1 MIKIGDVIQHLE
13 RIAPPA
19 LQESYDNARLICGN
33 RNDVIKGV
41 IVCLDAIEEVVDEAI
56 AADANLIVS
65 HHPIVF
71 SGLKSITGRNYIE
84 RTIIKAIKHDI
95 AIYAIHT
102 NLDNVRS
109 MGVNEK
115 LAQVLGLQ
123 NLSILSPK
131 GDIVAYEIR
140 CSDLLK
146 PDVLTEINRQFDDQI
161 ERFDLSISAN
171 DVGIQVDGPDAVIGR
186 TVHSV
191 CDHFRLNYQR
201 YTVTSSNN
209 HHIGAGILGEL
220 ALPMTETDFLSHI
233 KDVLKL
239 DVIRHTALLG
249 QSVGKVAICGG
260 SGSFLL
266 GAAMRHEVDFFI
278 TADYKYHQFFDAD
291 GRLVIADVGHFES
304 EQYTIELLAD
314 AIRGKFSTFAARC
327 TGVRTNP
334 VHYFT

>member
-1 MIKIGDVIQHLE
+1 MIKIADVIDHLE

-41 IVCLDAIEEVVDEAI
+41 IVSLDAIEEVVDEAI

-71 SGLKSITGRNYIE
+71 SGMKSITGRNYIE

-109 MGVNEK
+109 WGVNEK
-115 LAQVLGLQ
+115 LAQILGLQ

-131 GDIVAYEIR
+131 GDIVAYDIR
-140 CSDLLK
+140 CTALLK
-146 PDVLTEINRQFDDQI
+146 SDVLTEINRQLGDQVA
-161 ERFDLSISAN
+161 RFDLSIKAN
-171 DVGIQVDGPDAVIGR
+171 DAGIQVDGPDAVIGS
-186 TVHSV
+186 TVRAV
-191 CDHFRLNYQR
+191 CRHYGLTYHR
-201 YTVTSSNN
+201 YTMTSSNS
-209 HHIGAGILGEL
+209 HHIGAGLVGEL

-233 KDVLKL
+233 KEVLKL
-239 DVIRHTALLG
+239 DVIRHTTLLG
-249 QSVGKVAICGG
+249 QSVNRVAVCGG

-266 GAAMRHEVDFFI
+266 GAAMREEVDFFI

-304 EQYTIELLAD
+304 EQYTIDLLVD